1 VSPRRPSPA
10 LAALLLALS
19 CGKHDA
25 QPSAAVTAQ
34 SATAGSANAP
44 VTKAESSAT
53 GSAPTPAPS
62 PPPAASGGPTL
73 ETAPPTKACRALT
86 VKGVVT
92 REDGQK
98 VVTGDLLDRP
108 LWLTVAPGGELAVK
122 HTETTRELVFR
133 GPAKLLPCERGE
145 ERFLVTQ
152 GLIATAAAAGARPG
166 AEVLIGTPLGA
177 VTYGDGKLDIQV
189 ESTRLNVRANAGD
202 AFIFGTEAPPP
213 DSAEAPGKKVPTG
226 KSDDL
231 KAAAVDVKAL
241 VATCDAT
248 ATASEARGREVL
260 GSGSALPL
268 GVRAAAHA
276 RARKAARIHCA
287 IAAAALGTLE
297 NGEKR
302 DDLARAVNRSEARW
316 RGLPSLRPP
325 SHD

>member
-1 VSPRRPSPA
+1 VTSRRA
-10 LAALLLALS
+10 LVASIPLLVVLS
-19 CGKHDA
+19 CGKRDA
-25 QPSAAVTAQ
+25 GVSPAATAASTNASVAKAEGSAHTEEATKPGAPAPSG
-34 SATAGSANAP
+34 SATAEAAP
-44 VTKAESSAT
+44 D
-53 GSAPTPAPS
+53 
-62 PPPAASGGPTL
+62 L
-73 ETAPPTKACRALT
+73 APPTKACRALT

-98 VVTGDLLDRP
+98 VVTGDLLDHP
-108 LWLTVAPGGELAVK
+108 LWLTMAPGAELAVK
-122 HTETTRELVFR
+122 HTETTREVVFH

-145 ERFLVTQ
+145 ERFMITL
-152 GLIATAAAAGARPG
+152 GHALTAATAGARPG

-189 ESTRLNVRANAGD
+189 EKNGLSVRADAGE
-202 AFIFGTEAPPP
+202 AYIFGTDAPPA
-213 DSAEAPGKKVPTG
+213 DGTGEAGKKVPAG
-226 KSDDL
+226 KRDDV

-241 VATCDAT
+241 VATCDAS

-260 GSGSALPL
+260 GSGSPLPL

-287 IAAAALGTLE
+287 IAEAALGTLE

-302 DDLARAVNRSEARW
+302 DDLARVVSRSEARW